1 MNEMNS
7 LTHSC
12 MHSLASFAIF
22 AFSGRAVF
30 MIRATGAKLQMD
42 MVDIRTGRGGWLT
55 IRYWQPA
62 ILLFNLK
69 LVRDTSGEWVLR
81 IHLRIWVFRRRVD
94 TLSDVRIFRRRG
106 CRHIYRLPA
115 GSA

>member
-42 MVDIRTGRGGWLT
+42 IVNIRTGRRRRT
-55 IRYWQPA
+55 ICYWKPA
-62 ILLFNLK
+62 ILLFNFK
-69 LVRDTSGEWVLR
+69 LVRETRGEWVLR
-81 IHLRIWVFRRRVD
+81 IHLRIWIFRRRVG
-94 TLSDVRIFRRRG
+94 TLSNVRIFGRRG
-106 CRHIYRLPA
+106 RRHIYRLPA
-115 GSA
+115 GSG